1 MKNVSG
7 LVTAAMAGVLMV
19 VNSPSAH
26 ACAACFGQSD
36 SAMAKGLNA
45 GIFALLV
52 FVLGLWIAFGSFFVF
67 IVRRARRASDVL
79 PGDQD
84 DPQHN

>member
-1 MKNVSG
+1 MKKSTKLATVA
-7 LVTAAMAGVLMV
+7 VAFVLMV
-19 VNSPSAH
+19 LSSPSSY

-67 IVRRARRASDVL
+67 IVRRARRASEVL
-79 PGDQD
+79 PGDQN

>member
-1 MKNVSG
+1 
-7 LVTAAMAGVLMV
+7 
-19 VNSPSAH
+19 
-26 ACAACFGQSD
+26 
-36 SAMAKGLNA
+36 MAKGLNA

-67 IVRRARRASDVL
+67 IVRRARRASEVL
-79 PGDQD
+79 PGDQN